1 MAIKLKT
8 KVALGGIFLFAL
20 LILVGALSFYYF
32 NRITEETKGIV
43 KDNYETL
50 NYSRDM
56 LKEMDSLSSS
66 DSLAAVTTFEKNLRA
81 QEKNITE
88 PGEKELTDS
97 LRKNFDALK
106 QNRSADSLRSLIR
119 KNISDIMQLNLQAIN
134 KKNVAAKD
142 SAEKAKTIDC

>member
-66 DSLAAVTTFEKNLRA
+66 DSMNAVTHFEMNLQA

-97 LRKNFDALK
+97 LRKNFEALK
-106 QNRSADSLRSLIR
+106 QNRSAAPGHLYEKYMTSATKPILIT
-119 KNISDIMQLNLQAIN
+119 
-134 KKNVAAKD
+134 KKRGCWV
-142 SAEKAKTIDC
+142 SAEKPAIIQ